1 MFGGGKPGKG
11 LCAAVLAIGVP
22 FAATPAAHADDN
34 WIAMAISD
42 SNGHI
47 SGIYVGQPSQSAAE
61 QIVMSACRKRVSDCR
76 VLASGPGGCV
86 ALAMNAAK
94 SKYFGGWG
102 ATSDDAEAAAL
113 AAAHGGTVLKDQGHC
128 LGDAASQ

>member
-1 MFGGGKPGKG
+1 MFAGAMPTKT
-11 LCAAVLAIGVP
+11 LAAAVIALGVP
-22 FAATPAAHADDN
+22 VAATPPARADDN

-42 SNGHI
+42 STGHI
-47 SGIYVGQPSQSAAE
+47 SGIYAGQPSQSAAE
-61 QIVMSACRKRVSDCR
+61 QVVMSACRKRVSDCR

-94 SKYFGGWG
+94 TKYYGGWG

-113 AAAHGGTVLKDQGHC
+113 AAAHGGTILKDQGHC
-128 LGDAASQ
+128 LGDAAS